1 MENLEEDG
9 MPLKTVSNII
19 AVWILNGISWLIA
32 FSTHD
37 VLEKF
42 QILKEIIAIISL
54 LLAIAFT
61 SYKFY
66 QGWRGWNP
74 RKKQNK
80 P

>member
-9 MPLKTVSNII
+9 MPLRTVPNII

-32 FSTHD
+32 FSTND
-37 VLEKF
+37 VLVKF
-42 QILKEIIAIISL
+42 QILKEVIAIISL

-74 RKKQNK
+74 RKKNK